1 MHVIDQ
7 SVAAGSRTLAS
18 MAVRAGDVREINQ
31 REWRGCGFGGLFFPR
46 FLGGFLACRPDS
58 EQIDFV
64 CLHVTLPKKKRKIVH
79 RVHVNL
85 LYAIDI
91 ATSTPNDKSRAIGNT
106 GVWASRVVVQGQKR
120 CRTWGSASYSGS
132 GY

>member
-64 CLHVTLPKKKRKIVH
+64 CLHVTLPKKKKE
-79 RVHVNL
+79 N
-85 LYAIDI
+85 
-91 ATSTPNDKSRAIGNT
+91 STP
-106 GVWASRVVVQGQKR
+106 
-120 CRTWGSASYSGS
+120 RTCEFIVRDRYCDIDPQ
-132 GY
+132 

>member
-1 MHVIDQ
+1 MRI
-7 SVAAGSRTLAS
+7 
-18 MAVRAGDVREINQ
+18 
-31 REWRGCGFGGLFFPR
+31 WRPFFPQVSWGFFGLSAR
-46 FLGGFLACRPDS
+46 LGTNRLRLLTR
-58 EQIDFV
+58 DFA
-64 CLHVTLPKKKRKIVH
+64 KKKRKIVH